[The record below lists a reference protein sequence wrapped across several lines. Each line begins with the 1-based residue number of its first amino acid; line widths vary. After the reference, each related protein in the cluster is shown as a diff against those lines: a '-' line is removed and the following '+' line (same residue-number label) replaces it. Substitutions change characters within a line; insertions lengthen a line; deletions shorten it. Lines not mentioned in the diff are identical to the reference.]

1 MIDDTGASTGRSTCG
16 GSVPPTS
23 ASFSATT
30 CRARKMSVPQSNS
43 TQTTA
48 MPSAVAE
55 RTRRTPDA
63 PLMALSIG
71 NVTSDF
77 HLVGRHAAAFGQDR
91 DGRRGQVG
99 EDVDRHVARRPR
111 CRRASS
117 STDSAITIQ

>member
-43 TQTTA
+43 THTTA

-55 RTRRTPDA
+55 RTRRTLDA
-63 PLMALSIG
+63 PLMALS
-71 NVTSDF
+71 S
-77 HLVGRHAAAFGQDR
+77 GR
-91 DGRRGQVG
+91 
-99 EDVDRHVARRPR
+99 
-111 CRRASS
+111 
-117 STDSAITIQ
+117 